1 MRHGMVAVL
10 RAIAGFWILGG
21 YLAAEQNAACNP
33 QDMPSAN
40 YSDLSDKTTSFM
52 ANTVNGFLTVIQ
64 PKAFPEGLIEQA
76 VRNMSILRSDKY
88 IKQVLA
94 YDIGFVV
101 CAVIGL
107 LYILVMPIVGS
118 VLACCRFAGKCGA
131 EVYLEQTRS
140 ILKERRNLYWSTAI
154 ITIFLLAGN
163 ICMFKSNWEFRA
175 RLDQSQIKLN
185 NTFDNIKAFL
195 RNLDKQFQHV
205 GDQSSNMV
213 DNVEKT
219 IKGPALLNHIL
230 PNAGVP
236 DLDRLK
242 VAVDDLTTLQ
252 NDLNNKMT
260 DVKTNFNNLNNKIT
274 NELTP
279 CITADCDNVRANLQS
294 INLPSDF
301 TNAGMENALTK
312 VRKELE
318 ASKSPDRLRDI
329 TNNLDTLNLNNIKTQ
344 ISQKVNDISKKLNM
358 NQLLGR
364 VENLQNNIQLK
375 RKVDRAES
383 IRWGV
388 CVSMC
393 FVVLLVVLCN
403 VLGLIL
409 GPLGLKPTQEPT
421 ERSNVA
427 NCGGIILITG
437 ASLSFLVSWLL
448 MLAVTLLFL
457 LGGNVHTLVCKP
469 WSSGELLK
477 FAPTVIPQLDLG
489 KTLKLKGNFTLSSIY
504 SECGKNKSLW
514 STLQLEQSYGSEINQ
529 YLKID
534 QHIKKIDNININVPE
549 IINAEFKTN
558 LQNIQ
563 TDHLQIDTTQLDN
576 TIENFRD
583 EATASND
590 PFFSGVLKTAA
601 DDLTKIRTSIM
612 MNINPKLQD
621 AIKTINVIKD
631 VGNTLENTQ
640 NALTSENIKANIK
653 KFLQSQ
659 LSPGLDCIGRMMK
672 VEFGRCGPLAEV
684 VDSAQTILCL
694 YLVSSLNAFWF
705 SLGWCVIL
713 FIPSII
719 LSVRLAKHY
728 RRMKYADITNDK
740 E

>member
-1 MRHGMVAVL
+1 SCNASCYSAVL
-10 RAIAGFWILGG
+10 FKSQLFLHTNVST
-21 YLAAEQNAACNP
+21 YTLP
-33 QDMPSAN
+33 TYPSSLPHRFLPTAPPT
-40 YSDLSDKTTSFM
+40 LSP
-52 ANTVNGFLTVIQ
+52 L
-64 PKAFPEGLIEQA
+64 PP
-76 VRNMSILRSDKY
+76 
-88 IKQVLA
+88 VLA

-195 RNLDKQFQHV
+195 RNLDKVFSTMPV
-205 GDQSSNMV
+205 W
-213 DNVEKT
+213 
-219 IKGPALLNHIL
+219 GP
-230 PNAGVP
+230 
-236 DLDRLK
+236 
-242 VAVDDLTTLQ
+242 
-252 NDLNNKMT
+252 
-260 DVKTNFNNLNNKIT
+260 
-274 NELTP
+274 
-279 CITADCDNVRANLQS
+279 
-294 INLPSDF
+294 
-301 TNAGMENALTK
+301 
-312 VRKELE
+312 
-318 ASKSPDRLRDI
+318 
-329 TNNLDTLNLNNIKTQ
+329 
-344 ISQKVNDISKKLNM
+344 
-358 NQLLGR
+358 LGR
-364 VENLQNNIQLK
+364 WTEPRASGKKTPK
-375 RKVDRAES
+375 RSSLTHES
-383 IRWGV
+383 RGDKIHCLIGCCFARWGV

-477 FAPTVIPQLDLG
+477 VKCLKCLKQQQKLG
-489 KTLKLKGNFTLSSIY
+489 RNLKDDVRVC

-534 QHIKKIDNININVPE
+534 QVNVDSSHSHQTLTFGDDYVHILKHIFLVHSTSRKSIISTSMSPKSSMQNSKRISKTSRRTIYRYAENVRVCVWVLQRKYSSTKSHLE
-549 IINAEFKTN
+549 TN
-558 LQNIQ
+558 KPTVQ
-563 TDHLQIDTTQLDN
+563 TLN
-576 TIENFRD
+576 T
-583 EATASND
+583 
-590 PFFSGVLKTAA
+590 FFH
-601 DDLTKIRTSIM
+601 
-612 MNINPKLQD
+612 Q
-621 AIKTINVIKD
+621 
-631 VGNTLENTQ
+631 
-640 NALTSENIKANIK
+640 
-653 KFLQSQ
+653 
-659 LSPGLDCIGRMMK
+659 MK

-728 RRMKYADITNDK
+728 RRMKYADITK
-740 E
+740 